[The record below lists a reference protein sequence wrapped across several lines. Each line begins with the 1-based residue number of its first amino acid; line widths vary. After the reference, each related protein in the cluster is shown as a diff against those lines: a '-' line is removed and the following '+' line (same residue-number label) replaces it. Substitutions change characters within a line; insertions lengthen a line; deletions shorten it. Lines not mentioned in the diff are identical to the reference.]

1 MQQFNYRKSQ
11 ELKVKWSLTL
21 YLLRIVSKFDME
33 FMDERIKIRN
43 LIFEGNIEA
52 AINQVNNLDKMV

>member
-1 MQQFNYRKSQ
+1 
-11 ELKVKWSLTL
+11 
-21 YLLRIVSKFDME
+21 ME